1 MSDEDLIA
9 EQIRKAAEQR
19 QKQEEAD
26 IYHVMS
32 SKQGRRL
39 IWSILQSARVFAST
53 FAADPHV
60 TAFNEGQRNGGLII
74 LSRVMAVCPDLYL
87 TMANEAKEEQQQ

>member
-1 MSDEDLIA
+1 MNDEDLIA

-19 QKQEEAD
+19 EKQEEAD

-32 SKQGRRL
+32 SKQGRR
-39 IWSILQSARVFAST
+39 IVWSQLTLCHVFSST
-53 FAADPHV
+53 FATEPHV
-60 TAFNEGQRNGGLII
+60 TAFNEGQRNAGLR
-74 LSRVMAVCPDLYL
+74 LFSLVMKSCPDLYL